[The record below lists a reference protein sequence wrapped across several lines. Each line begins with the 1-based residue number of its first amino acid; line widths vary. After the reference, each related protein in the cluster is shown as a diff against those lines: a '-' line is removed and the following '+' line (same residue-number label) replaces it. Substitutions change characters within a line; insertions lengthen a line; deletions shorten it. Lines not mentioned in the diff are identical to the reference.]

1 MTMNLKPKT
10 KRKKF
15 PTKHKKHKDVSL
27 LWRGLVRAGAV
38 GFLFSTIAYGLIDGG
53 HITNPNSPLF
63 NVRGKIAAEFGYAAQ
78 DIRIAGLKRER
89 PAAVLNAIGVRPND
103 SLIGFNPRDAKKI
116 LEKVDWV
123 QKAEVRRIYPN
134 QLEID
139 IVERVPYAIWQ
150 RDGDFYVIDKT
161 GAAFTSI
168 EPRDVKGLM
177 LITGAGA
184 QEKVFDL
191 VNHMEVHAGLK
202 SKIVAAGRIGKRR
215 WNLYLTNGVKVLL
228 PEDDKGHDGQKDGL
242 AKGLDRFTRFSKSLD
257 LDNKAVASV
266 DFRFEGR
273 VIVSPL
279 KTKKDR
285 VKISQR

>member
-1 MTMNLKPKT
+1 MMMNLKPEI

-15 PTKHKKHKDVSL
+15 PKKPKKFKDVSL
-27 LWRGLVRAGAV
+27 LWRGLARAGAV

-63 NVRGKIAAEFGYAAQ
+63 NLRGKIAAEFGYAAQ

-103 SLIGFNPRDAKKI
+103 SLIGFDPRDAKAV

-123 QKAEVRRIYPN
+123 KNAEVRRIYPN

-150 RDGDFYVIDKT
+150 RDGDLYVIDKT
-161 GAAFTSI
+161 GAAFTTV

-184 QEKVFDL
+184 QKKVFEL
-191 VNHMEVHAGLK
+191 VNHMEVHGGLK
-202 SKIVAAGRIGKRR
+202 SKVVAAGRIGKRR
-215 WNLYLTNGVKVLL
+215 WNLYLANGMKVLL
-228 PEDDKGHDGQKDGL
+228 PEDGNELNGKKNGL
-242 AKGLDRFTRFSKSLD
+242 AKGLDRFVKFSKSAD
-257 LDNKAVASV
+257 LENKAVAWV
-266 DFRFEGR
+266 DFRFDGR
-273 VIVSPL
+273 VIISPL